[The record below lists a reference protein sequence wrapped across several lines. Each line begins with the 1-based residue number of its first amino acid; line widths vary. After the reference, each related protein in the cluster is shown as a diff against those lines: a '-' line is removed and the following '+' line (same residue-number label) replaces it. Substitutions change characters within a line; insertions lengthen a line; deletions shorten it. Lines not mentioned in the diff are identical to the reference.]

1 MSRFG
6 DDPRAFFDG
15 VYQGAAPWDI
25 GAAQP
30 ALVELFGEHPPGGP
44 VLDVGCGSGDLAIHL
59 AGAGLEVL
67 GVDFVESAVAE
78 ARERAAAAGAASAEF
93 RVGDALRPSL
103 LGRRFA
109 SVVDC
114 GFLHL
119 FDSAQCERF
128 AEEVASVLLPG
139 GRYYVLAF
147 AVEFPIA
154 NAPRRV
160 TEEELRSWFSPARGW
175 SFLEARPAR
184 FESRVAVVPALAAC
198 IHRMG

>member
-15 VYQGAAPWDI
+15 VYRGAAPWDI
-25 GAAQP
+25 GVAQP
-30 ALVELFGEHPPGGP
+30 AMVELFGEHPPGGP

-78 ARERAAAAGAASAEF
+78 ARERAAAAGADSAEF

-119 FDSAQCERF
+119 FGSAQCERF

-147 AVEFPIA
+147 AVEFPVA

-160 TEEELRSWFSPARGW
+160 TEEDLRSWFSPARGW

-184 FESRVAVVPALAAC
+184 FESRVAVVPAVAAC
-198 IHRMG
+198 ITRMG